1 MENETP
7 TVEAATPCSGY
18 MIYSL
23 FPRLRRQSYTVRP
36 WSSQAW
42 QHRPV
47 LQSRVNFEASPG
59 YADTMKSW
67 GVPQM
72 HSMKSRV

>member
-1 MENETP
+1 MLRVHGLQLIPKTQ
-7 TVEAATPCSGY
+7 EAEPGGSEFRD
-18 MIYSL
+18 SQ
-23 FPRLRRQSYTVRP
+23 RNTVRP

-67 GVPQM
+67 GVPQL